1 MYAIVTIAGK
11 QWNLS
16 PNQVIEVPLLAAE
29 AGDTIRF
36 DQVHLLADAG
46 KVTLGNPF
54 VGKAIVTAKVLEH
67 GRGPKIIVG
76 KFNSDNDPDIAV
88 SLSASGQVLVF
99 FGAAGMTFTPGV
111 QNPIGL
117 SGSSSSF
124 GLASA
129 DFNGDTHNDLA
140 VADITG
146 TSGTKH
152 RISGGSMTC
161 RLTAR

>member
-29 AGDTIRF
+29 AGSTIRF

-46 KVTLGNPF
+46 KVTLGKPF

-76 KFNSDNDPDIAV
+76 KFKRRKEYRKRNGHRQN
-88 SLSASGQVLVF
+88 
-99 FGAAGMTFTPGV
+99 FTRIEI
-111 QNPIGL
+111 Q
-117 SGSSSSF
+117 S
-124 GLASA
+124 
-129 DFNGDTHNDLA
+129 
-140 VADITG
+140 IT
-146 TSGTKH
+146 
-152 RISGGSMTC
+152 
-161 RLTAR
+161 A